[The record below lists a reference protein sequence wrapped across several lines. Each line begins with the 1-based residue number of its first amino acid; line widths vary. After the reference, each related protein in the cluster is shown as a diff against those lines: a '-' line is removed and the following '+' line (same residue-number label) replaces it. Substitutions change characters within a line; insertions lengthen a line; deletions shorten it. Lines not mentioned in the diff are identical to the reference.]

1 MTDGVNLILNQIGD
15 ELDNQISLASNV
27 DEKIDMN
34 KLVKQSKI
42 LDEAI
47 ISSKISDENKSML
60 QRFLSNLVQGNAT
73 VKSLRY
79 EKQDLV
85 RIQSNLNDF

>member
-1 MTDGVNLILNQIGD
+1 MTDGLNLILNQIGD
-15 ELDNQISLASNV
+15 ELDNQISLANNV
-27 DEKIDMN
+27 DQKIDVN

-42 LDEAI
+42 LDEEI

-85 RIQSNLNDF
+85 RVQANLNDF